1 LGNKITTSHANPAQ
15 FLIVY
20 NFMSKLVSQSL
31 FEQKIFILRCQKV
44 MLRHDLAELY
54 HVPSKVLIQ
63 AVKRNK
69 ERFPDDFM
77 FQLNNQ
83 EVTNLRSQS
92 VTSSWGGQRWAP
104 YAFTEHGIAML
115 STVLKSRKAIQI
127 NIEIMR
133 AFVALRQIAYS
144 YKDLAERLKL
154 LENLV

>member
-1 LGNKITTSHANPAQ
+1 
-15 FLIVY
+15 
-20 NFMSKLVSQSL
+20 
-31 FEQKIFILRCQKV
+31 